1 MNPHITL
8 LYNPILR
15 TVLMSYP
22 RPPNMHTLNLTL
34 LLSSLAVR
42 VGIITK
48 HNYVGR
54 NNMWVR
60 GGGWDE
66 CRKQRTFSR
75 GKVIILHFLHIFLS
89 VLDATHYFLSPNE
102 LHH

>member
-60 GGGWDE
+60 GGGGMNVGN
-66 CRKQRTFSR
+66 R
-75 GKVIILHFLHIFLS
+75 GHSLKERSLYSISYISSSLS
-89 VLDATHYFLSPNE
+89 
-102 LHH
+102 